1 MINRIRRFFLMITGV
16 IVISGCGT
24 FYHAE
29 FLSHDLN
36 HHHLYGPSYYR
47 FIPERNNIYYNAP
60 RNHLNQN
67 INNSINI
74 NSNLHREI
82 DVTKSRVYFVD
93 DGNYGVPN
101 AIDGT
106 LNQVV
111 VEERQRV
118 KIPLCHSVVQ
128 SVQALNYNSF
138 QYTNCN

>member
-1 MINRIRRFFLMITGV
+1 MMIIGV
-16 IVISGCGT
+16 IAISGCGA
-24 FYHAE
+24 FYHADV
-29 FLSHDLN
+29 LNHDLN
-36 HHHLYGPSYYR
+36 HHLYGPSYYR

-60 RNHLNQN
+60 RNRLNQN

-118 KIPLCHSVVQ
+118 KISLCHSVVQ

>member
-36 HHHLYGPSYYR
+36 HHHLNGPNYYR
-47 FIPERNNIYYNAP
+47 ITPERNNIYYNAP
-60 RNHLNQN
+60 RNNLHQN

-74 NSNLHREI
+74 NSISHRQL

-93 DGNYGVPN
+93 DGNYSVPN
-101 AIDGT
+101 AVDGT
-106 LNQVV
+106 LNQLV
-111 VEERQRV
+111 VEERQTV